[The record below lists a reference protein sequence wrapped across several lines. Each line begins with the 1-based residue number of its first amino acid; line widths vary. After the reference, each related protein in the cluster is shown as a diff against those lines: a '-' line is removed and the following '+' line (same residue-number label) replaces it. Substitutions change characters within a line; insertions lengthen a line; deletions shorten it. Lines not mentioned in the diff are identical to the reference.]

1 MKRHLAAAILTLAAV
16 PAAADFR
23 FTPTQLQL
31 FLPAPAWSV
40 TLPREDWFLAQDRVK
55 PGDVAAYAV
64 ASSPARG
71 VNLSV
76 LIQRSNDCETAPGCR
91 ALWKKNAAEGLAKA
105 TAMREYDRNGFSV
118 IEFQLDKPE
127 GADVVQ
133 LNVWGHAYRDGHWID
148 VHLSKVGKTRPDSR
162 DLVSVLDAIAIAP
175 KVLDGQQR
183 VYPVPGYKSY
193 AFDVPPTW
201 RDAMGGDQLP
211 TINFKPT
218 KGEGFEVLVT
228 LIPPKTPGAP
238 APTREEVQGH
248 VKRAIEGALTSSVEK
263 KIEPREVKGKD
274 TWGYAFGA
282 TDRAPGD
289 GFKFMRQGFVV
300 TGNQMLFYT
309 VLFRPG
315 EERNADAAAQMALSA
330 RPAP

>member
-1 MKRHLAAAILTLAAV
+1 MKRFLVATILALAAL

-23 FTPTQLQL
+23 ISPTQLQV
-31 FLPAPAWSV
+31 FLPAPTWSV
-40 TLPREDWFLAQDRVK
+40 TLPRDDWFIAQDRVK
-55 PGDVAAYAV
+55 PDGLGAYAL
-64 ASSPARG
+64 ASSPSRS

-76 LIQRSNDCETAPGCR
+76 LLQRSGECDTPAGCR
-91 ALWKKNAAEGLAKA
+91 ALWKKQAAEGLAKA

-118 IEFQLDKPE
+118 VEFQLDKPE
-127 GADVVQ
+127 GVDVVQ

-162 DLVSVLDAIAIAP
+162 DLVSVLDAITIAP
-175 KVLDGQQR
+175 KALEGQQR
-183 VYPVPGYKSY
+183 IYVVPGSKGY
-193 AFDVPPTW
+193 AFDVPPAW
-201 RDAMGGDQLP
+201 RDALGGDKLP
-211 TINFKPT
+211 TINLKPAA
-218 KGEGFEVLVT
+218 GDGFAILVT
-228 LIPPKTPGAP
+228 LIPPKTPDAP
-238 APTREEVQGH
+238 APTREEVRGH
-248 VKRAIEGALTSSVEK
+248 VKRAIEGVLESSVEK

-274 TWGYAFGA
+274 AWGYAFGA

-315 EERNADAAAQMALSA
+315 EERNADAATQMAFSA